1 MKGYNKV
8 MLIGR
13 LAADPE
19 LRQTTTGRSVASFA
33 LAVHRQSVKEPN
45 NADFHQVV
53 AWSKLADFCSRILKK
68 GMTVFITGKLVKHS
82 YEGKNGK
89 QFATEVILQDV
100 NILTWKGRESVVED
114 PADDD
119 IEEVEV
125 SGDELSATILA

>member
-1 MKGYNKV
+1 

-19 LRQTTTGRSVASFA
+19 LRQTTTGRSVANFG
-33 LAVHRQSVKEPN
+33 LAVHRKSLSPPN
-45 NADFHQVV
+45 NVDFHQIV
-53 AWSKLADFCSRILKK
+53 AWSKMADFCARTLKK
-68 GMTVFITGKLVKHS
+68 GMTVFVTGKLVKHS

-89 QFATEVILQDV
+89 QYTTEVVLQDV
-100 NILTWKGRESVVED
+100 NILTWKGKESKVED
-114 PADDD
+114 PADFD